1 MSVQCQQEQ
10 EKGVKCHGSEV
21 TDKVVVSCHVL
32 GIKLGSLEEQPLFLT
47 TVGLS
52 VYLVRD
58 LNLGL
63 VLTKQDFIHPVISP
77 AMVTVN
83 F

>member
-47 TVGLS
+47 TIGLS
-52 VYLVRD
+52 VCLS
-58 LNLGL
+58 
-63 VLTKQDFIHPVISP
+63 I
-77 AMVTVN
+77 
-83 F
+83 